1 MTDFLLLHGACHDAW
16 CWHATVSEL
25 ERRGH
30 RALAVELPIDDP
42 AAGAETYADVAAAA
56 SRAQFD
62 GPVVAVGH
70 SLSGIVIPLL
80 PERLEIEELVFLC
93 SILPIPGVSMIDQ
106 WAREPDMLLLPTAP
120 SPEREPPPP
129 TAPGA
134 TEADRP
140 VFGRER
146 AIAAFYHDCPPELAE
161 IAVDHLRP
169 QERKPLAEPSPVSVS
184 AWPPPVRCRY
194 VLARDDRSVNPE
206 WSRREVPARLGV
218 VPIELGGSH
227 SPFLSRPTELVEV
240 LLEHGA
246 AAPGG

>member
-30 RALAVELPIDDP
+30 QALAVDLPIDDP
-42 AAGAETYADVAAAA
+42 DAGAAAYADVAAAA
-56 SRAQFD
+56 SRARFD

-120 SPEREPPPP
+120 PPEGETPPSTPS
-129 TAPGA
+129 AA
-134 TEADRP
+134 AAADRP
-140 VFGRER
+140 AFGRER
-146 AIAAFYHDCPPELAE
+146 AIAAFYHDCSPELAD
-161 IAVDHLRP
+161 IAVEHLRP
-169 QERKPLAEPSPVSVS
+169 QELRPMAEPSPVSS
-184 AWPPPVRCRY
+184 WPPPVRRRY
-194 VLARDDRSVNPE
+194 VLARDDRSVNPD
-206 WSRREVPARLGV
+206 WSRREVPTRLGV
-218 VPIELGGSH
+218 VPIEVGGGH
-227 SPFLSRPTELVEV
+227 SPFLSRPTELVDV
-240 LLEHGA
+240 LLDTTASGL
-246 AAPGG
+246 